1 MRSNNI
7 DVNNAKG
14 AQCCAPCASHVR
26 RNAVLFACVV
36 LAFLL
41 VDRLTKMYFDAAA
54 LGSTFDGAGL
64 FGLVSFVLVHNTGG
78 AWGIFS
84 GNTFAL
90 GLVALVF
97 CAFVLVY
104 LFVLARDSSAL
115 STVALGMIF
124 AGGIGNMI
132 DRFLLGYVVDFLN
145 FTFIDF
151 PVFNVADI
159 GVTCGVVLFLLSIIL
174 DARTGQNEDAGQ
186 NDAALM

>member
-1 MRSNNI
+1 
-7 DVNNAKG
+7 
-14 AQCCAPCASHVR
+14 
-26 RNAVLFACVV
+26 
-36 LAFLL
+36 
-41 VDRLTKMYFDAAA
+41 
-54 LGSTFDGAGL
+54 
-64 FGLVSFVLVHNTGG
+64 VSFVLVHNTGG

-151 PVFNVADI
+151 PVFNVADV